1 MAQEPGETRHPQKTY
16 EAKYIY
22 DQQTASVR
30 SGLLRGQLSSGLREI
45 RGTIVKRLMEPIVNN
60 ALAGLFKVDFDD
72 LNLEHFDRFFAK
84 PGLEVEI
91 GYIERL
97 FFTICVAFNL
107 SGVVIAIIAWVTLK
121 MFYIWYPAFETLK
134 KLKVSEREKKE
145 EIRLF
150 SEFAMSSVLGC
161 MVSIIF
167 AIIAG
172 LFCRYGLN
180 V

>member
-1 MAQEPGETRHPQKTY
+1 MEVHIVEIVIRWLVGLCFSLFLGGKLAEASIYFIRKRYIKKTSADDSVQK
-16 EAKYIY
+16 
-22 DQQTASVR
+22 
-30 SGLLRGQLSSGLREI
+30 
-45 RGTIVKRLMEPIVNN
+45 
-60 ALAGLFKVDFDD
+60 DF
-72 LNLEHFDRFFAK
+72 ESFFVK

-134 KLKVSEREKKE
+134 ELKVSEREKKE

-150 SEFAMSSVLGC
+150 SEFAMSSVLGG